1 MKNLIWNVFY
11 NFGYDISRARKS
23 RFTISGL
30 TYEVDPCS
38 VGRTPQGEMT
48 AEAAITMIKERQ
60 LRDLKVLDICCGVGI
75 VGMTIFS
82 RLGKELTVKQVALAD
97 INIFNLNSL
106 RRTLAVNHLDHL
118 LGDRIACYLSEGLS
132 HIPRGER
139 FDLIVSNPPHYFVP
153 DRTKE
158 GLSPGRLGTYD
169 AGWSFHKSFYEE
181 CHEYLTDKGEVWFLE
196 NSAGASEEVL
206 LPFIE
211 ANASLRY
218 EKQIREPLDPGFFW
232 MITRRAQG

>member
-1 MKNLIWNVFY
+1 MKNQIWNFFY
-11 NFGYDISRARKS
+11 NHGYDISRARKS
-23 RFTISGL
+23 RFAIAGL

-48 AEAAITMIKERQ
+48 ADGAIAMIRQRQ

-82 RLGKELTVKQVALAD
+82 KLGNEAVKHVALSD

-106 RRTLAVNHLDHL
+106 RRTLALNHLDHL
-118 LGDRIACYLSEGLS
+118 LGERIACYLSEGLS
-132 HIPRGER
+132 QVPRGEK
-139 FDLIVSNPPHYFVP
+139 FDLIVSNPPHYFVT
-153 DRTKE
+153 DRTKD

-169 AGWSFHKSFYEE
+169 AGWSFHQSFYEQ
-181 CHEYLTDKGEVWFLE
+181 CHEYLTDRGEVWFLE
-196 NSAGASEEVL
+196 NSAGATEEVL
-206 LPFIE
+206 LPFIQLNS
-211 ANASLRY
+211 ALKY

-232 MITRRAQG
+232 MITRKARP